1 MIKTTSATVSWE
13 STNERYNKDN
23 EAGNIARKVD
33 KNQHDIVT
41 DLLAENASKVFASN
55 LADKFAVYARE
66 KMIFSS
72 QAATNDNIATLIQ
85 NEISGNSQ
93 E

>member
-1 MIKTTSATVSWE
+1 
-13 STNERYNKDN
+13 
-23 EAGNIARKVD
+23 
-33 KNQHDIVT
+33 VT

-55 LADKFAVYARE
+55 LADKFAVYSRE

-72 QAATNDNIATLIQ
+72 QAATNCDIATHIQ
-85 NEISGNSQ
+85 NEISGSAQ